1 MTLSQF
7 PFKINQNRKYI
18 LSIFILVLFNFQF
31 QGFAQNSP
39 STITSEKGL
48 KDYYSKYF
56 PIGVAVSPQV
66 LNGPTGS
73 FIIKEFNSITPE
85 NAMKM
90 GPIHPQENKYNW
102 TDADAIVNFATK
114 NNIKVRGHNLCW
126 HEQTPRWF
134 FKDSLGKPV
143 TKEVLLR
150 RLKDHITAVVSRYK
164 GKIYAWDVVNEAID
178 DDSTKFLRNSE
189 WYQICGEDFIA
200 KAFEYAHAADPQAKL
215 YYNDYNTER
224 PEKRDRVYK
233 LLKKLVDAK
242 VPIDGVGLQA
252 HWSIFEPSEKDLRAT
267 IKKFSSLGL
276 KIQITELDI
285 SVYPWEKNRRSL
297 KPGESDA
304 FTPELEQ
311 KQIQQY
317 KMAFDVFRDYK
328 KVITGVTFWNLSD
341 KYTWL
346 DNYPVTGRKN
356 YPLLFDQNL
365 QPKKAYWEVVNFK
378 K

>member
-1 MTLSQF
+1 MKHSLH
-7 PFKINQNRKYI
+7 PFKLNQNKSIIRGIFSLI
-18 LSIFILVLFNFQF
+18 LINFYYL
-31 QGFAQNSP
+31 GFAQTGTPTN
-39 STITSEKGL
+39 TSEKGL
-48 KDYYSKYF
+48 KDYYNKYF

-66 LNGPTGS
+66 LKGTTGE
-73 FIIKEFNSITPE
+73 FILKEFNSITPE

-102 TDADAIVNFATK
+102 TDADAMVDFAIK
-114 NNIKVRGHNLCW
+114 NNIKIRGHNLCW

-143 TKEVLLR
+143 SKEVLLR
-150 RLKDHITAVVSRYK
+150 RLKDHITTVVSRYK

-200 KAFEYAHAADPQAKL
+200 KAFEYAHEADPNAKL
-215 YYNDYNTER
+215 FYNDYNTER

-233 LLKKLVDAK
+233 LLKKLKDAK

-252 HWSIFEPSEKDLRAT
+252 HWSIFEPSEKELRAALD
-267 IKKFSSLGL
+267 KFSSLGL
-276 KIQITELDI
+276 KVQFTELDI
-285 SVYPWEKNRRSL
+285 SVYPWEKDRRAK
-297 KPGESDA
+297 KPNESDVY
-304 FTPELEQ
+304 TPELEK
-311 KQIQQY
+311 KQSAQY
-317 KMAFDVFRDYK
+317 QMVFNVFRAYK
-328 KVITGVTFWNLSD
+328 KVITGVTFWNISD

-346 DNYPVTGRKN
+346 DNYPVPGRKN

-365 QPKKAYWEVVNFK
+365 QPKKAFWEVVNFK